1 MKKIGSSLLILF
13 LLLSILYIPSQ
24 NAYAAGDPTESN
36 TEKAPEPY
44 IVIIYSK
51 AYASND
57 PTREDIY
64 SGESFKLILTL
75 EKNGIIPDETNV
87 YVEVKDGNYYPK
99 NTSSIKKVESWL
111 ENRAT
116 VEFDLVYDGG
126 PSKKIPIEIW
136 YDGSTPIKTYVGF
149 NAIPPSP
156 DDNTPSVPVDTSKY
170 APKLSIVSSEAPTA
184 TAGNTVTV
192 PVTIKNV
199 SSYAANNIK
208 ITPEL
213 ESGSPFAVDSFT
225 LSQSIGNLAPGKS
238 AAVNFKF
245 DVDSNAQGKIYP
257 IKLNLSY
264 SNYSGDVYDSSK
276 GIPAENI
283 FIKVINRSTSP
294 YFTINNID
302 INPQSVNAGENVDIS
317 ISLYNSGSLD
327 ANNVSVS
334 LVGLKDDGFTV
345 VGGTNVKAFKKFYG
359 TGTVPINFTLN
370 AASKMTTGSY
380 GLTLKIDYKDP
391 SGKDVSEEQQFF
403 IPVINNDSP
412 STGNNKS
419 VPKLI
424 LQQYNCNPSIVK
436 AGENFRL
443 NLNFFNTNKDKTIQ
457 NIKIY
462 FTMTDASESGNIF
475 TPVNS
480 SNTIFIDSIGPKESI
495 SKSLEFFTIPDAK
508 ARTYN
513 LTANFEYEDADKN
526 EFKASEI
533 IGIPVNQQVRLETG
547 EISFPPEA
555 YVGQPTPVSLEFFN
569 MGKVMLRN
577 LMVTINGD
585 FEKQNGKYFVGNFDI
600 GGNEYFEASIIPKT
614 AGDLNGFITISFEDP
629 TGKPIEIKKDFTM
642 NVLESPPMPEGIPPE
657 AMKPQNNKKLGRK
670 QWIYIGLGAA
680 AAITALVIIRKKIKK
695 KKGGLTFDE

>member
-13 LLLSILYIPSQ
+13 LLFSILYIPSQ
-24 NAYAAGDPTESN
+24 NAYAAGESTSN
-36 TEKAPEPY
+36 AD
-44 IVIIYSK
+44 IIIDNYSITNIRN
-51 AYASND
+51 S
-57 PTREDIY
+57 
-64 SGESFKLILTL
+64 SGDLVSSINSGCSFELTL
-75 EKNGIIPDETNV
+75 VLKNNTDVDISNV
-87 YVEVKDGNYYPK
+87 SIEIKDGNFYPK
-99 NTSSIKKVESWL
+99 NTGSIKNLPLLSKSSDNKPETI
-111 ENRAT
+111 NFT
-116 VEFDLVYDGG
+116 LVYDGG
-126 PSKKIPIEIW
+126 SSKKIPI
-136 YDGSTPIKTYVGF
+136 SIKHDNNVIDTFVGVD
-149 NAIPPSP
+149 AIPSSTG
-156 DDNTPSVPVDTSKY
+156 DNTPSAPIDTSKY
-170 APKLSIVSSEAPTA
+170 VPRLSIVSSEAPTV

-213 ESGSPFAVDSFT
+213 ESSSPFTVDNFT
-225 LSQSIGNLAPGKS
+225 LAQSIGNLASGKS
-238 AAVNFKF
+238 ATINFKF
-245 DVDSNAQGKIYP
+245 DVDSNAQEKIYP
-257 IKLNLSY
+257 IKLNFSY
-264 SNYSGDVYDSSK
+264 SNYLGDVYDSSR
-276 GIPAENI
+276 GTPAENI
-283 FIKVINRSTSP
+283 FIKVINKSTSP
-294 YFTINNID
+294 YFTINKID
-302 INPQSVNAGENVDIS
+302 INPQSVNAGENVDIN

-403 IPVINNDSP
+403 IPVINNNSP

-436 AGENFRL
+436 AGENFQL
-443 NLNFFNTNKDKTIQ
+443 SLNFFNTNKDKTIQ

-462 FTMTDASESGNIF
+462 FTMADASESGNIF

-480 SNTIFIDSIGPKESI
+480 SNTIFIDSIGPKESV

-585 FEKQNGKYFVGNFDI
+585 FEKQNGKYFVGNFDV
-600 GGNEYFEASIIPKT
+600 GGNEYFESSIIPKA
-614 AGDLNGFITISFEDP
+614 AGDLSGFITISFEDP
-629 TGKPIEIKKDFTM
+629 TGKPIEIRKDFTM

-680 AAITALVIIRKKIKK
+680 AGITVLVIIRKKIKK
-695 KKGGLTFDE
+695 KKGGLTLDE